1 MLDSRMENNQ
11 KKKFLKKLKNKYRLV
26 ILHETTFAEK
36 FSLLLSPLNVIV
48 TFSVMFLIITAL
60 VVSVIVF
67 TPLKEFIPGYSD
79 TSVRSQAIAAAELA
93 DSLENQSRVNAQ
105 YLENVRKI
113 LAGESMSSDTL
124 FDNQQEVQIEK
135 IEFNRSLEDSL
146 LRIRIEQE
154 EKYNVSFED
163 GVKRIEGELSG
174 LYFFSPLRG
183 TVTSSFDP
191 VINHL
196 GVDLVAPKNESV
208 KAVLDGTVVLSTW
221 TTDGGFTIQIQHA
234 NNLVSVYK
242 HNAVLLKKE
251 GDPVK
256 AGDSIA
262 IVGNS
267 GELTDG
273 PHLHFELWHL
283 GTPLNPEDF
292 IVFN

>member
-1 MLDSRMENNQ
+1 MEN
-11 KKKFLKKLKNKYRLV
+11 KPRKKFLKKLKNKYRLV
-26 ILHETTFAEK
+26 ILHEATFAEK

-48 TFSVMFLIITAL
+48 TFSVMFLVITAM
-60 VVSVIVF
+60 VVSAIVF

-79 TSVRSQAIAAAELA
+79 TSVRSQAIANAELA
-93 DSLENQSRVNAQ
+93 ESLEKQSRVNAQ

-113 LAGESMSSDTL
+113 LAGEPMFSDTL
-124 FDNQQEVQIEK
+124 FDNPQDVQTEK
-135 IEFNRSLEDSL
+135 IQFSRSVEDSL
-146 LRIRIEQE
+146 LRVRIEQE

-163 GVKRIEGELSG
+163 GVRRIEGELSG

-191 VINHL
+191 LINHL
-196 GVDLVAPKNESV
+196 GVDLVAPKNEAV

-251 GDPVK
+251 GDAVK

-273 PHLHFELWHL
+273 PHLHFKLLHL